1 MNKIFVLAIV
11 FSLFSTAWAA
21 NRFPIAQVVFSPS
34 GERVLATTAGVAD
47 GSGFPKARLVIF
59 NTYTG
64 KQLRDTTAESQDTNQ
79 TPALVLNKLIQ
90 QEKDLLS
97 QNGLWPGLTSVARL
111 QLNLSNHAP
120 DWKEGV
126 TAGSTKV
133 WPVKLW
139 SVPIPIELK
148 VYKAARN
155 QCQYKNMLPK
165 GDVPAYFTIQIG
177 KQLIPTPLQPASPC
191 ASRYTLER
199 IDVQSNRVFIILR
212 AYEPGYEGPDATA
225 VFIAAKLN

>member
-1 MNKIFVLAIV
+1 MKKIFVLATV
-11 FSLFSTAWAA
+11 FSLFSTAGAA

-47 GSGFPKARLVIF
+47 GNGFPKARLVVF

-64 KQLRDTTAESQDTNQ
+64 KQLRDITAESQDTNQ
-79 TPALVLNKLIQ
+79 TPAFMLNKLIH
-90 QEKDLLS
+90 QEKELLN
-97 QNGLWPGLTSVARL
+97 QNGLWPGLTSVAKL

-120 DWKEGV
+120 NWAEGM

-148 VYKAARN
+148 IYQSPQN

-165 GDVPAYFTIQIG
+165 GDVPAYFTLKIG
-177 KQLIPTPLQPASPC
+177 KQLIPTPTQPSLPC

-199 IDVQSNRVFIILR
+199 IDLQSNRVFITLR
-212 AYEPGYEGPDATA
+212 AYTPGYEGPDATA
-225 VFIAAKLN
+225 IFVAAKLH